1 MIKIFVI
8 YRIGLDDES
17 RIIAAYK
24 YKDDAIAAQNRFK
37 LVENGYTMI
46 IEIPLYDST
55 KDESK
60 DKINS

>member
-37 LVENGYTMI
+37 FNHFYLSS
-46 IEIPLYDST
+46 LRLQ
-55 KDESK
+55 
-60 DKINS
+60 